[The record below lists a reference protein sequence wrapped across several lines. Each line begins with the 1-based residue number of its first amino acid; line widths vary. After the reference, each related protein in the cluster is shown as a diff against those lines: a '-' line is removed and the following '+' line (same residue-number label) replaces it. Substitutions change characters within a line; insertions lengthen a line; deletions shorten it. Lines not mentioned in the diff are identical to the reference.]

1 MPQIVDEAGNEARA
15 DKGVELR
22 SPETCLV
29 QGSRTNAKFR
39 VPVRWHNS
47 FGPIVW
53 LFDSFFLPI
62 NEGVDGCHF
71 EGAPRH
77 VCASRPCAELRGS
90 RARASPELKS
100 DLDDDLFSFVPSHS
114 TTKVRNSFEPK
125 CVEVAESG
133 TVLSTIRIARK
144 DGRSRAEN
152 RGVPF
157 EGTFEGGTDTV
168 RDSRLDIITQ

>member
-114 TTKVRNSFEPK
+114 TTKVPSKFLRAQTRRGGRIWDGAIYNPYR
-125 CVEVAESG
+125 AQG
-133 TVLSTIRIARK
+133 WPLSRRQS
-144 DGRSRAEN
+144 GRSLR
-152 RGVPF
+152 RYLRRWDGHST
-157 EGTFEGGTDTV
+157 G
-168 RDSRLDIITQ
+168 